1 MRGDHLLRFL
11 VRKLEF
17 LFRHIFVYPILRLF
31 FRNPQENEP
40 IDLTEV
46 KKILILRY
54 DKIGDIIVTTPVLRV
69 LKQTNPKLHVGV
81 FASPSNASIIRND
94 KHVDSIYVL
103 HSNWIALAKEIL
115 KARRENYDVVLNFI
129 FNRTTS
135 AGILANIVA
144 PHGHKVGQGAQKYGF
159 YFNRLLELPRG
170 KHHMVEVLMYFLD
183 QVFKQSFKDVET
195 RFYINVDEKARSKV
209 CDFLER
215 NSLKR
220 RNELGKEKKKYVV
233 LNISAS
239 DEIRKISISQAQAII
254 DVVPNDCISLLI
266 GSPDDWNIINK
277 ILKRNDAT
285 RCISYPE
292 KGSATLL
299 EIANVIEGAIFVI
312 TPDTSIVHF
321 ASAVQTPVIG
331 LYTSLSF
338 SNEWLPYAVA
348 NKILHAPEDQ
358 PVTSISQEQIRE
370 AITEFSLKYV

>member
-1 MRGDHLLRFL
+1 MRDDHLLRFL
-11 VRKLEF
+11 VRKLEL

-40 IDLTEV
+40 LDLMEV

-115 KARRENYDVVLNFI
+115 RARRENYDVVLNFI

-135 AGILANIVA
+135 GGILANLVA
-144 PHGHKVGQGAQKYGF
+144 PHGHKVGQGAQKYRF
-159 YFNRLLELPRG
+159 YFNRFLELPRE
-170 KHHMVEVLMYFLD
+170 KHHMVEVLMHYLD
-183 QVFKQSFKDVET
+183 QVFRQSFRDLET
-195 RFYINVDEKARSKV
+195 RFYINVDETSRSKV
-209 CDFLER
+209 CDYLER

-220 RNELGKEKKKYVV
+220 RNESGKEKKKYIVV
-233 LNISAS
+233 NVSAS
-239 DEIRKISISQAQAII
+239 YEVKRISVSQARSII
-254 DVVPNDCISLLI
+254 DQVPKNSIAILI
-266 GSPDDWNIINK
+266 GSPDDWHIVNE
-277 ILKRNDAT
+277 ILKTADPT

-299 EIANVIEGAIFVI
+299 EIAHIIEGAMFVI
-312 TPDTSIVHF
+312 TPDTSIIHF
-321 ASAVQTPVIG
+321 ASAVQSPVIG
-331 LYTSLSF
+331 LYTSLMF

-348 NKILHAPEDQ
+348 NKILHAPDGQ
-358 PVTSISQEQIRE
+358 PVSSISQEQIRE
-370 AITEFSLKYV
+370 AITEFSLKYI